1 MGEIY
6 SHQEHRQDAGLPYSN
21 VIRSELLL
29 RHEEFK
35 VNAIQLLCFQR
46 KKRKKKK
53 VSLHVSLRSSSL
65 IIVKNLVD
73 SLFHLT
79 ALLPALCLVV

>member
-6 SHQEHRQDAGLPYSN
+6 SHQEQRQDAGLPYSN

-35 VNAIQLLCFQR
+35 VNALQLLCFQR
-46 KKRKKKK
+46 KERKKRK
-53 VSLHVSLRSSSL
+53 
-65 IIVKNLVD
+65 
-73 SLFHLT
+73 
-79 ALLPALCLVV
+79 

>member
-46 KKRKKKK
+46 KKRKE
-53 VSLHVSLRSSSL
+53 SEPS
-65 IIVKNLVD
+65 
-73 SLFHLT
+73 
-79 ALLPALCLVV
+79 C